1 MKLLTITNRYYF
13 ISILLFFIVAGV
25 ILFFLLRYHLDD
37 ELNEQLLGDQQ
48 RITFA
53 MLQRDTMNKP
63 QFPLRDDLTFQRRPL
78 DFKMETQLF
87 DTLMY
92 DKTEKDIVP
101 FRMIRFTAKT
111 RQANYLITVKR
122 SMIETDDL
130 VISILISLM
139 VVIGLF
145 SLILLWM
152 NSYFSKKLWSP
163 FLNTIMRMKSFD
175 INKHEQAFQT
185 SSTRIQEFTDL
196 NTTLEQMISR
206 IQSDYFRMKEFS
218 ENAAHELQT
227 PIAIINTK
235 LESLLQTSELNEESA
250 GLIQSAMENSS
261 RMSKL
266 IQTLLMLT
274 KIENRQFDAREKI
287 SMNEVIKKYLNLYDE
302 LIREKK
308 LKVEMKEEGEFVAE
322 VHPQLADIL
331 ISNLI
336 SNAIR
341 HNKLEGSIHVSI
353 SPDKISIS
361 NSGNAPAHSTQEMF
375 ARFKKGNQ
383 SSEHLGLGLSL
394 VKEIVQAANLSVQY
408 TFHEGEHVLELKKK

>member
-1 MKLLTITNRYYF
+1 
-13 ISILLFFIVAGV
+13 
-25 ILFFLLRYHLDD
+25 
-37 ELNEQLLGDQQ
+37 
-48 RITFA
+48 
-53 MLQRDTMNKP
+53 
-63 QFPLRDDLTFQRRPL
+63 
-78 DFKMETQLF
+78 
-87 DTLMY
+87 
-92 DKTEKDIVP
+92 
-101 FRMIRFTAKT
+101 
-111 RQANYLITVKR
+111 
-122 SMIETDDL
+122 
-130 VISILISLM
+130 
-139 VVIGLF
+139 
-145 SLILLWM
+145 
-152 NSYFSKKLWSP
+152 
-163 FLNTIMRMKSFD
+163 MKSFD

-308 LKVEMKEEGEFVAE
+308 LKVEMKEEENLLQKF
-322 VHPQLADIL
+322 IL
-331 ISNLI
+331 NWRIYSF
-336 SNAIR
+336 R
-341 HNKLEGSIHVSI
+341 
-353 SPDKISIS
+353 
-361 NSGNAPAHSTQEMF
+361 T
-375 ARFKKGNQ
+375 
-383 SSEHLGLGLSL
+383 
-394 VKEIVQAANLSVQY
+394 
-408 TFHEGEHVLELKKK
+408 